1 MGTGVGEALIL
12 EAMVTGAA
20 TGAGTAAI
28 TGGDPLEGAL
38 LGALGGGA
46 GAGIAGATSGA
57 ATGATTGTTTAAG
70 GSSAAA
76 ANQAALQASGQAA
89 NQAATQAAL
98 SDPSLLLGA
107 GDTGLATQ
115 TYGFDAYGP
124 GTQFGQPQAIPYTPS
139 DVLNPA
145 FDGTAGV
152 PGGQG
157 VSAGLPPQSGFQRV
171 LSDLTGT
178 NIRPSVPNV
187 SSSREDAQQAEKL
200 FPNINKLYERNRIA
214 YPAVAGASTSAM
226 FGRRPGMEEEEEYGG
241 PLSDFRYS
249 RSSYTP
255 FRAASGGLMDTAVAR
270 RMAGGGLGS
279 YSDGGQT
286 LQGPGDGMSDSIPAT
301 IGGAQPARLA
311 DGEFVVPADVVS
323 GIGNGST
330 DAGARQ
336 LYSMMDKVREA
347 RTGRTRQAPE
357 INPRRM
363 MPT

>member
-1 MGTGVGEALIL
+1 MGTGVGEAMLI
-12 EAMVTGAA
+12 GAV
-20 TGAGTAAI
+20 TGAGTSAV
-28 TGGDPLEGAL
+28 TGGDPLKGAL
-38 LGALGGGA
+38 FGALGGGA
-46 GAGIAGATSGA
+46 FGGAAGAAGGASSGA
-57 ATGATTGTTTAAG
+57 AAGTTAGTAAG
-70 GSSAAA
+70 TTAGGAEL
-76 ANQAALQASGQAA
+76 ANII
-89 NQAATQAAL
+89 AT
-98 SDPSLLLGA
+98 DP
-107 GDTGLATQ
+107 GLATQ
-115 TYGFDAYGP
+115 TL
-124 GTQFGQPQAIPYTPS
+124 GTQGLESLTYTPS
-139 DVLNPA
+139 DILNPA
-145 FDGTAGV
+145 LDGTAGV

-157 VSAGLPPQSGFQRV
+157 VSAGLPAQSDFQRAV
-171 LSDLTGT
+171 SDLTGMD
-178 NIRPSVPNV
+178 IRPSVSNV
-187 SSSREDAQQAEKL
+187 SGSADDARQAQKY
-200 FPNINKLYERNRIA
+200 FPNISKLYA
-214 YPAVAGASTSAM
+214 KYPVAGPAGAGAFTSAM
-226 FGRRPGMEEEEEYGG
+226 FNKPPGPDEEEEYRG

-301 IGGAQPARLA
+301 IGGRQPARLA

-363 MPT
+363 MPA